1 MTEGLSSWEMR
12 VTSTAYLMI
21 KDNTKNVVTCP
32 NMTIRQVIK
41 NIKECRIEMMIAEG
55 DVNEIGEFLF
65 G

>member
-1 MTEGLSSWEMR
+1 MR

-21 KDNTKNVVTCP
+21 KDNTKTVVTRP